1 VTRRARFTASLVLGV
16 SLFLGRSPVQAFEA
30 G

>member
-1 VTRRARFTASLVLGV
+1 VTRRARAAGSLVLGV
-16 SLFLGRSPVQAFEA
+16 SLFLGLSPAQAFEA